1 MSTTQVRRA
10 CHNLSAT
17 SAGPLQVL
25 EALIP
30 NSDVPRFLDGEAAR
44 CEGDRFTKRGERVG
58 KSCSFL
64 CPCAGKPYESIY
76 GPRNVL
82 ARGRALTASKKVGC
96 EARFT
101 VTYDARPGVALVR
114 YICYEHAA
122 ECRVQTPRRVP
133 LAARLR
139 IVSFLAH
146 DPGLQPHT
154 LVEKNVAAARAR
166 SGTGGT
172 HRARLRQARPP
183 RTRVRA
189 PYARREAR
197 CTWRGPWA
205 RCQAGA
211 QGAAAFAL
219 PPTTAWTSS
228 GASRLAR
235 RLPWCWERAREPAP
249 RGRHGSASERLV
261 VFGAELVKPRA
272 VL

>member
-154 LVEKNVAAARAR
+154 LVEKNVAAVAGAYATRHGCSPAE
-166 SGTGGT
+166 
-172 HRARLRQARPP
+172 AIRLFHKV
-183 RTRVRA
+183 RVRA
-189 PYARREAR
+189 ARRGAR
-197 CTWRGPWA
+197 VA
-205 RCQAGA
+205 RS
-211 QGAAAFAL
+211 L
-219 PPTTAWTSS
+219 
-228 GASRLAR
+228 
-235 RLPWCWERAREPAP
+235 AP
-249 RGRHGSASERLV
+249 RVSR
-261 VFGAELVKPRA
+261 
-272 VL
+272 